1 MLIIIKPSCNFL
13 QFYILPRTTRK
24 TTMYRIITLALLA
37 IFLQSLQGQDK
48 SSSITFDA
56 GYFGESITKPGAIAS
71 VQKQISA
78 KNSLHHLRLNIAFYK
93 HSGYNSNLLVFPEY
107 VFRITSQKGRFF
119 EAAAGSGWMYQ
130 QPDRPV
136 IQYEN
141 GVFSETN
148 RGWHYVAPTILLGG
162 GKRIDKGS
170 LEGMAYMVGMRWFGQ
185 YPFNGFLM
193 HHLVLECRVSVPLE
207 LFR

>member
-1 MLIIIKPSCNFL
+1 
-13 QFYILPRTTRK
+13 
-24 TTMYRIITLALLA
+24 MYRIITLALLA

-48 SSSITFDA
+48 SSSIRFGA

-71 VQKQISA
+71 VRKRISA
-78 KNSLHHLRLNIAFYK
+78 KSDLHYLRLNIAFYK
-93 HSGYNSNLLVFPEY
+93 HSGYNSNLLFFPEY
-107 VFRITSQKGRFF
+107 LFSITGKKGRFF
-119 EAAAGSGWMYQ
+119 EATAGSGWMYQ

-141 GVFSETN
+141 GIFSETN
-148 RGWHYVAPTILLGG
+148 RGWHYMAPTILLGG
-162 GKRIDKGS
+162 GKRILKGS
-170 LEGMAYMVGMRWFGQ
+170 LEGMAYSVGMRWFGQ

-207 LFR
+207 MF